1 MVITVAGGVLERLLD
16 HQEYPTIGRGLWF
29 VLQTVTTVGYG
40 DVTPKQA
47 SGRFIATVMMLS
59 GIGLLAVITASV
71 TASLVES
78 SRRRFTA
85 QSEASDTRQFTEIT
99 DRLAY
104 MADRLGNPSREWAR
118 SVRSARPD
126 TPVAK
131 IADELRTQSAHVARI
146 DGAIS
151 GTPFFIALVPG
162 YLTYLQQEMRTTL
175 RTAALY
181 GRDPRNLRTS
191 AEMLALRG
199 VHPDVEVA
207 EAALSSVRE
216 KGIPDR
222 PAQRR
227 SWRIW
232 VHSVYLL
239 LIFGGLM
246 SPSVAKEDT
255 GKRGKVMA
263 AFGVLLGA
271 GIWVTTWILPLTFM
285 IVMAW
290 GCETHARQLGRRTLL
305 YYDGEAENMLEAIK
319 IADRRSDRG
328 HDKRAIA
335 RSAALF
341 LSVAIPIGFVGYA
354 QHIRH
359 TVGINWLGALGTLV
373 ALSLVIATAVI
384 ASRK

>member
-1 MVITVAGGVLERLLD
+1 MPPADEPGPITPGTSDGPPDSAPAVAPARRSRIRRMFSGSRDLWRVVYRDPEHVAERLTL
-16 HQEYPTIGRGLWF
+16 
-29 VLQTVTTVGYG
+29 
-40 DVTPKQA
+40 
-47 SGRFIATVMMLS
+47 
-59 GIGLLAVITASV
+59 
-71 TASLVES
+71 
-78 SRRRFTA
+78 
-85 QSEASDTRQFTEIT
+85 
-99 DRLAY
+99 Y
-104 MADRLGNPSREWAR
+104 MADRLGDPSREWAR

-126 TPVAK
+126 TPAAK

-162 YLTYLQQEMRTTL
+162 YLTYLLQEMRMTL

-181 GRDPRNLRTS
+181 GRNPRDLRTS

-199 VHPDVEVA
+199 VHPGLEAA
-207 EAALSSVRE
+207 EAALNSVRD
-216 KGIPDR
+216 KGPPDR

-227 SWRIW
+227 SWRTW
-232 VHSVYLL
+232 VYSVYLL
-239 LIFGGLM
+239 LIFGGFM
-246 SPSVAKEDT
+246 SPSVANEDRGT
-255 GKRGKVMA
+255 RGKVRA
-263 AFGVLLGA
+263 VFGVLLGV
-271 GIWVTTWILPLTFM
+271 GIWVTTWVLPLTFM

-305 YYDGEAENMLEAIK
+305 YYDGEADNVLEAIK

-335 RSAALF
+335 RAVALV
-341 LSVAIPIGFVGYA
+341 LSVAIPIAFIAYVN
-354 QHIRH
+354 HVRH
-359 TVGINWLGALGTLV
+359 TVGFNWLGALGALA